1 MVLPISNE
9 SLEIGIIR
17 ATNMINS
24 STTTNQLNTAMRY
37 IRLLIHHSTH
47 HYFTQLN
54 TILETAYE
62 RAVYMRA
69 AL

>member
-1 MVLPISNE
+1 MVLPISRE

-17 ATNMINS
+17 ATNMIGS
-24 STTTNQLNTAMRY
+24 STTMDQLDTAMKY

-47 HYFTQLN
+47 DYFTQLD
-54 TILETAYE
+54 TIVEIAYE
-62 RAVYMRA
+62 RAKYMRA